1 MDTFENYLS
10 KISIPDHQ
18 ARTKEILAWVSD
30 KFPQLETRIAWS
42 QPMFTD
48 HGTFIIGFSIAKK
61 HLAFSPEK
69 AAIERFAAELDKAG
83 YAYTEMIVRI
93 PWECEVE
100 YALLEKI
107 IRFNIEDK
115 KDYTAFWRK

>member
-1 MDTFENYLS
+1 MKIFENYLS
-10 KISIPDHQ
+10 GISIPEHQ
-18 ARTKEILAWVSD
+18 TRTKEVLAWVAER
-30 KFPQLETRIAWS
+30 FPQLEPRIAWS

-69 AAIERFAAELDKAG
+69 AAIERFAAELNRAG
-83 YAYTEMIVRI
+83 YGYTEMIVRI
-93 PWECEVE
+93 PWECEVD
-100 YALLEKI
+100 YALLENI

-115 KDYTAFWRK
+115 KDHTAFWRK